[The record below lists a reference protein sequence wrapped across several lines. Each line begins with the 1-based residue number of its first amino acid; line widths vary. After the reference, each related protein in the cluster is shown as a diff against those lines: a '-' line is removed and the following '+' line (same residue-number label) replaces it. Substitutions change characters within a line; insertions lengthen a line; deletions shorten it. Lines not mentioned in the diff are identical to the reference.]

1 MKVALAELGFRAVDD
16 LQAAVGYGKVTS
28 NQVLSR
34 LIPEQFKAE
43 APKPSRISQV
53 LDRMRKKPLDAI
65 NVQGLEDILV
75 RFSNCCSPLPGD
87 EVIGFISQ
95 GLGVTVHAADCPKIL
110 ETDPERRIEVSW
122 NRQKGT
128 TRPVKIRVHSL
139 NQKGVL
145 AAITKV
151 IAKCE
156 SNILRASIY
165 TTDEGRGI
173 LSFEVD
179 VLDVQHL
186 NRVMEGIQKVKGV
199 LQVERVKSGRKS

>member
-1 MKVALAELGFRAVDD
+1 
-16 LQAAVGYGKVTS
+16 
-28 NQVLSR
+28 
-34 LIPEQFKAE
+34 
-43 APKPSRISQV
+43 
-53 LDRMRKKPLDAI
+53 
-65 NVQGLEDILV
+65 
-75 RFSNCCSPLPGD
+75 
-87 EVIGFISQ
+87 
-95 GLGVTVHAADCPKIL
+95 
-110 ETDPERRIEVSW
+110 
-122 NRQKGT
+122 
-128 TRPVKIRVHSL
+128 
-139 NQKGVL
+139 VL